1 MSICCCE
8 NEIMEERSEFREDE
22 NIRGVVGALPIFRD
36 IVREIYMDIERVNPP
51 FQHSQF
57 SHMMMMMMKSES

>member
-1 MSICCCE
+1 
-8 NEIMEERSEFREDE
+8 MEERSEFREDE

-57 SHMMMMMMKSES
+57 SHMMMMMMKRES